1 MKDSNWVLRLARLV
15 VGHKRNLVLAL
26 GASIVG
32 MLISAVVPLVERT
45 VIDKVVIANA
55 EPIAPWLAV
64 LIALGIFGFALSFVR
79 RYAGGRLAFDVQHQI
94 RNSIFEHLQRLDFAR
109 HDELATGQLVS
120 RANSDV
126 GLVQGLLSFT
136 PLLIGNLAMLLFAVV
151 VMLFV
156 SPELALVEIASI
168 PVLAFSSLKLR
179 SSVFPASWDAQ
190 QKEGE
195 VAVVVEEAVTGVR
208 VVKGFGME
216 EKELGKLSSRAQE
229 LYRSRIRLIALQ
241 SKLQALLAFIPML
254 TQAGVLGL
262 GGYLAFH
269 HSLSIGSFLM
279 FSSYVLQI
287 GAPVRQLSTLI
298 SFSQQARAGAE
309 RIFDLLDSN
318 PIVCES
324 PGALPIKPSGGKI
337 EFKNVIFGYSK
348 DRRVLDGFSLV
359 VNPGETV
366 ALVGLSGSGK
376 STLALLVP
384 RFYDIASGKILV
396 DDQDITSVT
405 IDSLRSQVG
414 VVFEESF
421 LFSDTVRANIAYG
434 RPNASL
440 EIIRS
445 AAKTAGADGFI
456 SGFENGYDT
465 MVGERGLTL
474 SGGQRQRIALARALI
489 TDPSILILDDATSAV
504 DAVTESDINRALSQ
518 FKRHKTVL
526 LIAHRRSSIVLADR
540 IVLIDR
546 GRVVDEGSH
555 ESLSKRSQLYRSL
568 FEGDEE
574 SLMENPIEHVGVTSG
589 SGASN
594 DGLANTDRISQ
605 RISTPRGGGGQGAG
619 RGMMGVALSPTPD
632 LLAALAKLPPAT
644 NDHGVDL
651 EEQARFR
658 GHFSLS
664 ELLSRF
670 RVSLLFGLALV
681 ALDTGLT
688 ILGPIFTKTGIDSGV
703 LAGSRTV
710 LILAFGGFLLSA
722 VLDLFVM
729 WAENYVT
736 GRTAERLLLAL
747 RVRIFSHLQHLG
759 MDFYESELGGRIMT
773 RMTTDV
779 DALSNLLQIGL
790 INALVS
796 ILSFVGVAV
805 ALAIMSPRLS
815 LYAFAVVPLLIM
827 ATFWYQRASSA
838 AYSVARERIAEV
850 NANLQEGLSGVRVS
864 QAFRRQVKN
873 STDFAEVSSNYRN
886 ARVNAQK
893 LVAIY
898 FPFILLLS
906 DLASA
911 IVLGAGSGLVHS
923 HAIKVGVLVAFSLYI
938 DQLFSPLQQL
948 SQTFDQWQ
956 QAQVSMKQIARLMDR
971 QVSTPQMKTPIRQK
985 NIRGD
990 IEFSSVDFRY
1000 PNSSDEVL
1008 KRFNLVI
1015 HAGETVALV
1024 GATGAGKSTVVKL
1037 IERFYDPTSGIIT
1050 IDGIDLRSLDLG
1062 EYRHRLGFVPQ
1073 EPFLFTGTIAENIA
1087 YTNAGATP
1095 EEIENSA
1102 RGIGAHEF
1110 ISELPGG
1117 YDFFIA
1123 ERGKALSGGQ
1133 RQLIALARAHLAN
1146 PSILLLDEA
1155 TANLDLASEAKVNA
1169 ALGMLANGRTTVIVA
1184 HRLPTA
1190 ARADRIVVIEDG
1202 AVVESG
1208 PHVEL
1213 LARNGPYLAMWRSL
1227 EDAYGLA

>member
-1 MKDSNWVLRLARLV
+1 
-15 VGHKRNLVLAL
+15 
-26 GASIVG
+26 
-32 MLISAVVPLVERT
+32 MLISAVVPIVERT
-45 VIDKVVIANA
+45 VIDKVVIART
-55 EPIAPWLAV
+55 EPLAPWLTV
-64 LIALGIFGFALSFVR
+64 LIALGILGFALSFVR

-136 PLLIGNLAMLLFAVV
+136 PLLIGNLAMLVFAVA

-168 PVLAFSSLKLR
+168 PVLAFTSLKLR

-216 EKELGKLSSRAQE
+216 GKELEKLSSSAQE
-229 LYRSRIRLIALQ
+229 LYRSRIRLIGLQ

-262 GGYLAFH
+262 GGYLALH
-269 HSLSIGSFLM
+269 HRLSIGSFLM

-318 PIVCES
+318 PIVHES
-324 PGALPIKPSGGKI
+324 ASAVPIKPSGGKI
-337 EFKNVIFGYSK
+337 EFRNVTFGYSK
-348 DRRVLDGFSLV
+348 GHRVLNGFSLV

-384 RFYDIASGKILV
+384 RFYDASSGTIFV
-396 DDQDITSVT
+396 DDQDITSLT

-421 LFSDTVRANIAYG
+421 LFSDTIRANIAYG
-434 RPNASL
+434 RPEASL
-440 EIIRS
+440 EMIR
-445 AAKTAGADGFI
+445 AAARMAGAEGFI
-456 SGFENGYDT
+456 SSFENGYDT
-465 MVGERGLTL
+465 VVGERGLTL
-474 SGGQRQRIALARALI
+474 SGGQRQRLALARALI
-489 TDPSILILDDATSAV
+489 TNPSILILDDATSAV
-504 DAVTESDINRALSQ
+504 DAVTESEINKALSQ
-518 FKRHKTVL
+518 FKKHKTVL
-526 LIAHRRSSIVLADR
+526 LIAHRRSSLALADR
-540 IVLIDR
+540 IVLIDQ
-546 GRVVDEGSH
+546 GQLAAEGDH
-555 ESLSKRSQLYRSL
+555 ESLLKQSQLYRSL

-574 SLMENPIEHVGVTSG
+574 SLNEKPIEPVAVSPGPIVQNDRLAG
-589 SGASN
+589 SN
-594 DGLANTDRISQ
+594 RVSQ
-605 RISTPRGGGGQGAG
+605 QISTPRGGGQGAG
-619 RGMMGVALSPTPD
+619 RGMVGVALSPTPQ

-644 NDHGVDL
+644 NKHGIDL
-651 EEQARFR
+651 QEQARFR
-658 GHFSLS
+658 DRFSLG
-664 ELLSRF
+664 ELISRF
-670 RVSLLFGLALV
+670 RVSLFLGLALV

-703 LAGSRTV
+703 LAGSKAV
-710 LILAFGGFLLSA
+710 LLLAFGGFLLSA

-747 RVRIFSHLQHLG
+747 RVRIFSHLQRLG
-759 MDFYESELGGRIMT
+759 MDFYESEMGGRIMT

-779 DALSNLLQIGL
+779 DALSNLLQTGL

-796 ILSFVGVAV
+796 ILSFIGVAV
-805 ALAIMSPRLS
+805 ALFVMSPRLA
-815 LYAFAVVPLLIM
+815 LYAFAVVPLLAV
-827 ATFWYQRASSA
+827 ATFWYQRASSI

-873 STDFAEVSSNYRN
+873 STDFSKVSSNYRD
-886 ARVNAQK
+886 ARINAQK

-923 HAIKVGVLVAFSLYI
+923 HAIKVGVLLAFSLYI

-956 QAQVSMKQIARLMDR
+956 QARVSMAQIARLMER
-971 QVSTPQMKTPIRQK
+971 KVSTPQVQAPIRLE
-985 NIRGD
+985 NIAGE
-990 IEFSSVDFRY
+990 IEFSSVYFHY

-1008 KRFNLVI
+1008 RKFNLHI
-1015 HAGETVALV
+1015 RSGETVALV

-1037 IERFYDPTSGIIT
+1037 IERFYDPMSGRIT
-1050 IDGIDLRSLDLG
+1050 IDGLDLRSLDLG
-1062 EYRHRLGFVPQ
+1062 DYRCKLGFVPQ

-1087 YTNAGATP
+1087 YTNAGASF
-1095 EEIENSA
+1095 EEIEKSA
-1102 RGIGAHEF
+1102 RAVGAHEF
-1110 ISELPGG
+1110 ISELPQN

-1123 ERGKALSGGQ
+1123 ERGRALSGGQ

-1155 TANLDLASEAKVNA
+1155 TANLDLATEAKVNA
-1169 ALGMLANGRTTVIVA
+1169 ALGILATGRTTVIVA

-1190 ARADRIVVIEDG
+1190 ARADRIIVMENGV
-1202 AVVESG
+1202 VVETGS
-1208 PHVEL
+1208 HEEL
-1213 LARNGPYLAMWRSL
+1213 IARNGLYADMWRSF
-1227 EDAYGLA
+1227 EDVYGLA

>member
-45 VIDKVVIANA
+45 VVNKVVIANT
-55 EPIAPWLAV
+55 EPMAPWLAV

-168 PVLAFSSLKLR
+168 PVLAFSSVKLR

-216 EKELGKLSSRAQE
+216 ERELGKLSSSAQE
-229 LYRSRIRLIALQ
+229 LYRSRIRLIRLQ

-262 GGYLAFH
+262 GGYLALH

-337 EFKNVIFGYSK
+337 EFKNVNFGYSK
-348 DRRVLDGFSLV
+348 DRRVLDDFSLV

-384 RFYDIASGKILV
+384 RFYDIASGEILI
-396 DDQDITSVT
+396 DDQDIASVT

-421 LFSDTVRANIAYG
+421 LFSDTIRANIAYG

-445 AAKTAGADGFI
+445 AARTAGADGFI

-504 DAVTESDINRALSQ
+504 DAVTESEINRALSQ

-526 LIAHRRSSIVLADR
+526 LIAHRRSSLVLADR

-546 GRVVDEGSH
+546 GRVVAEGDH

-574 SLMENPIEHVGVTSG
+574 SLMENPIEHVGVTPG
-589 SGASN
+589 SIVPN
-594 DGLANTDRISQ
+594 DGLAITNRVSQ
-605 RISTPRGGGGQGAG
+605 RISTPRGGGGQGTG
-619 RGMMGVALSPTPD
+619 RGMMGVALTPTPD
-632 LLAALAKLPPAT
+632 LLAALDKLPPAT

-670 RVSLLFGLALV
+670 RMSLFFGLALV
-681 ALDTGLT
+681 VLDTGLT
-688 ILGPIFTKTGIDSGV
+688 ILGPIFTKTGLDSGV
-703 LAGSRTV
+703 LAGSRAV
-710 LILAFGGFLLSA
+710 LFLAFGGFLLSA
-722 VLDLFVM
+722 VLDMFVM
-729 WAENYVT
+729 WTENYVT

-759 MDFYESELGGRIMT
+759 MDFYESESGGRIMT

-796 ILSFVGVAV
+796 ILSFLGVAI
-805 ALAIMSPRLS
+805 ALVIMSPRLS
-815 LYAFAVVPLLIM
+815 LYALSVVPLLIM

-864 QAFRRQVKN
+864 QAFRRQAKN

-923 HAIKVGVLVAFSLYI
+923 HAIKVGVLVAFSLYV

-956 QAQVSMKQIARLMDR
+956 QAQVSMKQIVRLMDR
-971 QVSTPQMKTPIRQK
+971 KVSTPQVKAPIRLE

-990 IEFSSVDFRY
+990 IEFSSVHFRY

-1062 EYRHRLGFVPQ
+1062 EYRHMLGFVPQ

-1087 YTNAGATP
+1087 YTNAGASP
-1095 EEIENSA
+1095 ERSRTRRAGLEPTNLFLNCLAVMTSLSLSEERLYLVASA
-1102 RGIGAHEF
+1102 
-1110 ISELPGG
+1110 S
-1117 YDFFIA
+1117 
-1123 ERGKALSGGQ
+1123 
-1133 RQLIALARAHLAN
+1133 
-1146 PSILLLDEA
+1146 
-1155 TANLDLASEAKVNA
+1155 
-1169 ALGMLANGRTTVIVA
+1169 
-1184 HRLPTA
+1184 
-1190 ARADRIVVIEDG
+1190 
-1202 AVVESG
+1202 
-1208 PHVEL
+1208 
-1213 LARNGPYLAMWRSL
+1213 
-1227 EDAYGLA
+1227 